1 MKIFIQLKKENSKEV
16 RYFAIGEHDEQN
28 RFTGY
33 VHGYEGGGEY
43 SDTFIYKNKYL
54 PYMLEEEPIEWDS
67 HVDAF
72 DYVSKNN
79 FDKLDSK
86 IREFINYDTN
96 VLSWHLLD
104 ESIELFN
111 GGLVY
116 SNMDINPPSYGLTTW
131 EEGYLEIWTMEDFE
145 KEIKLESKNDLKDY
159 CEDYI
164 YYHGCLP
171 TDFKLFEDSVFETT
185 VYFEEFESIL
195 GSELFN
201 KIAMLPYKH
210 YWVDPSFYNGDEH
223 ASDFC
228 EIIEW
233 PINSFETNCYE
244 RIFAKDFFENDNDG
258 REYGVQYGTY
268 SYSKDIYSLDEVL
281 WFRTPEEVEKN
292 IAEVEKKGIYV
303 DIDYVKFQ
311 ESNILKYPT
320 DAIFKIKTRSNLEV
334 EVTRNELLTRF
345 NDCFA
350 NYDGERV
357 ILCSIKEDGLLDL
370 SELDSYF
377 VKSVNICEND
387 LQKTIDFVKAFSFI
401 NAEFDFEGDDE
412 YSIESFYATIVD
424 FRIDDDFSIITT
436 LEDLDENYFDVSWD
450 KIKNSDF
457 ILQH

>member
-67 HVDAF
+67 QVDAF

-86 IREFINYDTN
+86 IREFIDYDTN

-111 GGLVY
+111 SGLVY

>member
-67 HVDAF
+67 QVDAF

-86 IREFINYDTN
+86 IREFIDYDTN

-111 GGLVY
+111 SGLVY

-228 EIIEW
+228 EIVEW

-244 RIFAKDFFENDNDG
+244 RIFAKDFFENNNDG

-303 DIDYVKFQ
+303 DIHYVKFQ

-320 DAIFKIKTRSNLEV
+320 DAIFKIKTRSNSEV

-401 NAEFDFEGDDE
+401 NAEFNFEGDDE

-424 FRIDDDFSIITT
+424 FRIDYDFSIITT

>member
-1 MKIFIQLKKENSKEV
+1 MKYYIMLDNENQKFV
-16 RYFAIGEHDEQN
+16 RYFAIGEHDSEAK
-28 RFTGY
+28 FTGL
-33 VHGYEGGGEY
+33 VQGYEGGGQF
-43 SDTFIYKNKYL
+43 SDAFIYKNKFL
-54 PYMLEEEPIEWDS
+54 PNICDDEYIDWDEK
-67 HVDAF
+67 VVVF
-72 DYVSKNN
+72 DYLSKHS
-79 FDKLDSK
+79 FDELDSK
-86 IREFINYDTN
+86 IREFLDFNSATLCWE
-96 VLSWHLLD
+96 VLD
-104 ESIELFN
+104 ECKHLFEV
-111 GGLVY
+111 GSLFK
-116 SNMDINPPSYGLTTW
+116 NMDINPPSYGLTSW
-131 EEGYLEIWTMEDFE
+131 PEGRLEIWDLE
-145 KEIKLESKNDLKDY
+145 KFSEEIKLASKDNLKDY
-159 CEDYI
+159 CEDYV

-171 TDFKLFEDSVFETT
+171 TDFKLFEDSVFETI

-210 YWVDPSFYNGDEH
+210 YWVDPSFYNGEEH

-228 EIIEW
+228 EIVEW

-244 RIFAKDFFENDNDG
+244 RIFAKDFFENNNDG

-303 DIDYVKFQ
+303 DIHYVKFQ

-320 DAIFKIKTRSNLEV
+320 DAIFKIKTRSNSEV

-401 NAEFDFEGDDE
+401 NAEFYFEGDDE

-424 FRIDDDFSIITT
+424 FRIDYDFSIITT

>member
-228 EIIEW
+228 EIIEC

-292 IAEVEKKGIYV
+292 IAEVERKGIYV